1 MNRDQITAWAREAT
15 DEPCPY
21 DNGSVTWSF
30 TKPELERFAALV
42 AAAEREKLK
51 EPIRIRIMSAALDC
65 ADEGDTES
73 YNTVKV
79 MCSDV
84 LEMLNEP

>member
-1 MNRDQITAWAREAT
+1 MNRDDIIHMARESGYI
-15 DEPCPY
+15 D
-21 DNGSVTWSF
+21 SQF
-30 TKPELERFAALV
+30 TSITTLERFATLV
-42 AAAEREKLK
+42 AAAERKKLS
-51 EPIRIRIMSAALDC
+51 EPIRIRIMSAAYDC

-84 LEMLNEP
+84 LEMLNEPC

>member
-1 MNRDQITAWAREAT
+1 MNRDDIIRMAQECYLIGVRPHLDGIYQE
-15 DEPCPY
+15 
-21 DNGSVTWSF
+21 S
-30 TKPELERFAALV
+30 LERFANLV

-84 LEMLNEP
+84 LEMLNEPR